1 MTESSS
7 EDVDASVSG
16 NLLTCPSCGHR
27 FDPAGLSHHRRQETG
42 LAPAVFRR
50 EGEYWFI
57 AYEDHA
63 FRLRHTIGLGY
74 LASLIASPGREILAL
89 HLVQETQGCPI
100 PPPGPRRLGTDDGL
114 RVFIPGD
121 TGAILDARA
130 RTAYERRIRELQE
143 DLDEAAAMGDAGR
156 TPWIREELDTLT
168 EHLASAL
175 GLGGKPRTGPSPA
188 ELARQSVTKAIK
200 SAAERIA
207 RHNSAL
213 GRHLAS
219 TVRTGTY
226 CIYDPD
232 PRIPIVWRL

>member
-1 MTESSS
+1 MTEGIS
-7 EDVDASVSG
+7 EDDASAAH
-16 NLLTCPSCGHR
+16 L
-27 FDPAGLSHHRRQETG
+27 RQEGG

-50 EGEYWFI
+50 EGEYWLI
-57 AYEDHA
+57 VYEGEA
-63 FRLRHTIGLGY
+63 VRLRHTIGLGY
-74 LASLIASPGREILAL
+74 LASLIASPGRETLAL
-89 HLVQETQGCPI
+89 HLVQESQGRPL
-100 PPPGPRRLGTDDGL
+100 PLPGPGRLNTDDGL

-121 TGAILDARA
+121 TDAILDGRA

-143 DLDEAAAMGDAGR
+143 DLDEAEAMGVAGR
-156 TPWIREELDTLT
+156 IPWIREELDTLT

-175 GLGGKPRTGPSPA
+175 GLGGASRRGPSPA

-200 SAAERIA
+200 SAAEHIA
-207 RHNSAL
+207 RHNAAL

-232 PRIPIVWRL
+232 PRIPIIWRS